1 MFPSLIDNCGSEQL
15 RRVEIAHRESVEP
28 GLLPA
33 RQAMQLC
40 AANVPQLDVHT
51 VGAALAEEENWHWAK
66 SSGRENKRQKSSG
79 ILGSKRS
86 GVDDASL

>member
-51 VGAALAEEENWHWAK
+51 VGAALAEEENWHWASLAVERIKGK
-66 SSGRENKRQKSSG
+66 SRQE
-79 ILGSKRS
+79 ILGSRRS
-86 GVDDASL
+86 GVDDASR